1 MATEVQSIQP
11 ASPHDIAQEK
21 IKFLEKLSFFFAT
34 MSSGPILTLTGSF
47 LMIFY
52 TDVIGLSPI
61 AIGTLFL
68 ISRIVDAIND
78 PLMGYIIDRMPRTK
92 TGKFRFLLMI
102 GGLIAS
108 LNFALMWFGPAWA
121 TVGKLA
127 IAYVS
132 YLLLGLTYDIFDIAK
147 NSLLPAMTAN
157 PKERS
162 SLGSIGAIGGIL
174 GGMLFSVVAPIIL
187 AAGNSD
193 MAAYTKLILIV
204 CGSVLFFTIFG
215 GLFIKERVVPAGDE
229 KAKTSLKEYLNIFA
243 QGPVLALL
251 GFNLMFA
258 TGYYLYQAVNAY
270 FFTYVMKDLAL
281 LGSVSSF
288 MLVGLLP
295 GIFLSGWVTRKL
307 GKKRAMILAALLMMF
322 GFLIRWIAPTS
333 APLIYVSTILAGFTF
348 GLWMPVSM
356 VLMADVIDYIEFKLN
371 HRSEPAVAS
380 ITSFISKAGNSLG
393 GAIPGFVL
401 GFAGYIAGSQQQPSS
416 AISAITILS
425 IGVPV
430 LCFLVAALI
439 FGFGWKLDKGFLQ
452 KVEDALSERR
462 AAKSAQSE

>member
-1 MATEVQSIQP
+1 MATSVQANQTNG
-11 ASPHDIAQEK
+11 PHDIAQEK

-52 TDVIGLSPI
+52 TDVIGLNPI

-78 PLMGYIIDRMPRTK
+78 PVMGYFIDRMPRTK
-92 TGKFRFLLMI
+92 SGKFRFLLMI
-102 GGLIAS
+102 GGVIAS
-108 LNFALMWFGPAWA
+108 INFALMWFGPAWA

-147 NSLLPAMTAN
+147 NSLLPSMTAN

-162 SLGSIGAIGGIL
+162 SLGSIGAIGGIV
-174 GGMLFSVVAPIIL
+174 GGMLFSIVAPIIL
-187 AAGNSD
+187 AAGNSNL
-193 MAAYTKLILIV
+193 AAYTKLILIV

-215 GLFIKERVVPAGDE
+215 GLFIKERVIPAGD
-229 KAKTSLKEYLNIFA
+229 ATKTSVKEYLNIFA

-281 LGSVSSF
+281 LGSVSSI

-295 GIFLSGWVTRKL
+295 GIFLSGWLTRKL
-307 GKKRAMILAALLMMF
+307 GKKRLMMF
-322 GFLIRWIAPTS
+322 AAFLMAFGFVIRWIAPTCFYHLRRFYIWLMDAS
-333 APLIYVSTILAGFTF
+333 FH
-348 GLWMPVSM
+348 GL
-356 VLMADVIDYIEFKLN
+356 D
-371 HRSEPAVAS
+371 
-380 ITSFISKAGNSLG
+380 G
-393 GAIPGFVL
+393 
-401 GFAGYIAGSQQQPSS
+401 
-416 AISAITILS
+416 
-425 IGVPV
+425 
-430 LCFLVAALI
+430 
-439 FGFGWKLDKGFLQ
+439 
-452 KVEDALSERR
+452 RR
-462 AAKSAQSE
+462 N

>member
-1 MATEVQSIQP
+1 MTTEVQVSQP
-11 ASPHDIAQEK
+11 AAPHDIALEK

-34 MSSGPILTLTGSF
+34 MSSGPILTLTGGF

-52 TDVIGLSPI
+52 TDVVGLNPI

-78 PLMGYIIDRMPRTK
+78 PVMGFFIDHMPRTK
-92 TGKFRFLLMI
+92 SGKFRFLLMV
-102 GGLIAS
+102 GGVIAT
-108 LNFALMWFGPAWA
+108 LNFAIMWFGPAWSP
-121 TVGKLA
+121 VGKLA

-147 NSLLPAMTAN
+147 NSLLPAMTAS

-162 SLGSIGAIGGIL
+162 SLGSIGAIGGIV
-174 GGMLFSVVAPIIL
+174 GGMLFSIVSPIIL
-187 AAGNSD
+187 ASDNSS
-193 MAAYTKLILIV
+193 MAAFTKLILIV
-204 CGSVLFFTIFG
+204 CGAILFFTLFG
-215 GLFIKERVVPAGDE
+215 GLFIKERVIPVGDE
-229 KAKTSLKEYLNIFA
+229 TSKTSVREYLNIFA

-281 LGSVSSF
+281 LGSVSAI

-295 GIFLSGWVTRKL
+295 GIFLSGWLTKKL
-307 GKKRAMILAALLMMF
+307 GKKRLMILAACLMAF
-322 GFLIRWIAPTS
+322 GFIIRWIDPTS
-333 APLIYVSTILAGFTF
+333 AILIYASTISAGFTF

-356 VLMADVIDYIEFKLN
+356 VLTADVIDYIEFKLN

-380 ITSFISKAGNSLG
+380 INSFISKTGNGLG
-393 GAIPGFVL
+393 GALPGFAL
-401 GFAGYIAGSQQQPSS
+401 GLTGYIAGSQTQPAS

-425 IGVPV
+425 VGAPV
-430 LCFLVAALI
+430 LFFVAAALI
-439 FGFGWKLDKGFLQ
+439 FGFGWKLDTKSLQ
-452 KVEDALSERR
+452 QVEDTLSERR
-462 AAKSAQSE
+462 TEKLVQQK

>member
-1 MATEVQSIQP
+1 MTAEAVQP
-11 ASPHDIAQEK
+11 AASHDIAQDK

-52 TDVIGLSPI
+52 TDVIGLNPI

-68 ISRIVDAIND
+68 ISRIVDALND
-78 PLMGYIIDRMPRTK
+78 PITGYFIDRMPRTK
-92 TGKFRFLLMI
+92 AGKFRSLLMI

-108 LNFALMWFGPAWA
+108 LNFALMWFGPAWSP
-121 TVGKLA
+121 VGKLA

-132 YLLLGLTYDIFDIAK
+132 YLLLGITYDIFDIAK

-162 SLGSIGAIGGIL
+162 SLGAIGAIGGIV
-174 GGMLFSVVAPIIL
+174 GGMVFSIVAPIIL
-187 AAGNSD
+187 AAGNSNLES
-193 MAAYTKLILIV
+193 YTKLILIV
-204 CGSVLFFTIFG
+204 SVTVIFMTSFG
-215 GLFIKERVVPAGDE
+215 GLFIKERVIPAGED
-229 KAKTSLKEYLNIFA
+229 TNSSLKEYLKIFV

-281 LGSVSSF
+281 LGSVSAM

-295 GIFLSGWVTRKL
+295 GIFLSGLITRKL
-307 GKKRAMILAALLMMF
+307 GKKRAMILAAVLMML
-322 GFLIRWIAPTS
+322 GFMLRWIAPTS
-333 APLIYVSTILAGFTF
+333 AILIYVSTIFAGFTF

-356 VLMADVIDYIEFKLN
+356 VLTADVIDYIEFKMD

-380 ITSFISKAGNSLG
+380 INSFISKAGNSLG
-393 GAIPGFVL
+393 GAIPGFAL
-401 GFAGYIAGSQQQPSS
+401 GLAGYIAGSQQQPSS

-425 IGVPV
+425 VGVPV
-430 LCFLVAALI
+430 FFFLAAALI
-439 FGFGWKLDKGFLQ
+439 FGFGWKLDKNSFQ
-452 KVEDALSERR
+452 QVEDALSERR
-462 AAKSAQSE
+462 AAKLAQSK